1 MKFTI
6 RTPCGEC
13 EQPRRFELISNGYY
27 TWWQCPK
34 CGESFGLEMSKTPPI
49 KRAGRIA

>member
-6 RTPCGEC
+6 RTQCGEC
-13 EQPRRFELISNGYY
+13 ERPRRFELVMGTMSSWYA
-27 TWWQCPK
+27 CPK
-34 CGESFGLEMSKTPPI
+34 CGESFGVEMSKTPPI

>member
-6 RTPCGEC
+6 RTQCGEC
-13 EQPRRFELISNGYY
+13 ERPRRFELVSNGHY
-27 TWWQCPK
+27 TWYQCPK
-34 CGESFGLEMSKTPPI
+34 CGESFGVEMSKTPPI

>member
-13 EQPRRFELISNGYY
+13 DRPRRFELISNGYY
-27 TWWQCPK
+27 TWYQCPK
-34 CGESFGLEMSKTPPI
+34 CGESFGLEISKTTTV